1 MKYRFQYHTPEE
13 RENLIIGNKDKRLV
27 GEENITEG
35 NFLIFDDIEE
45 LIAVPRQRIESL
57 ETSQADQDEI
67 LMQLMIG
74 GN

>member
-1 MKYRFQYHTPEE
+1 LRYRFQYHTPEE
-13 RENLIIGNKDKRLV
+13 RESLIQGNKDKRWV

-35 NFLIFDDIEE
+35 NFLIFDDMEE

-57 ETSQADQDEI
+57 EVSQAEQDELI
-67 LMQLMIG
+67 MTALLG

>member
-13 RENLIIGNKDKRLV
+13 RENLIQGNKDKRLV

-35 NFLIFDDIEE
+35 NFLIFDDMEE

-57 ETSQADQDEI
+57 EASQADQDEL